1 VQALLAEGCTRA
13 EIGRRL
19 GLDPQTV
26 RRFAE
31 APTVDELLANTRC
44 ETLIDTYAPHLRQR
58 WDNGCTDATTLLDEI
73 RDQGF
78 RGSIQTVRRY
88 LQPFRATISTGG
100 TRPKPPTTPAA
111 PTPPKPRRVT
121 TWIMTDPDKLRADDQ
136 ARLTAICQRCPALQ
150 TLANH
155 VRDFAAMMRNLTGG
169 DLPQWMT
176 KVLADDLPGLHS
188 FVKGVQRDL
197 AAVTAGLTLHWNSG
211 AVEGQ
216 VNRVIL

>member
-1 VQALLAEGCTRA
+1 
-13 EIGRRL
+13 
-19 GLDPQTV
+19 
-26 RRFAE
+26 
-31 APTVDELLANTRC
+31 
-44 ETLIDTYAPHLRQR
+44 
-58 WDNGCTDATTLLDEI
+58 
-73 RDQGF
+73 
-78 RGSIQTVRRY
+78 
-88 LQPFRATISTGG
+88 
-100 TRPKPPTTPAA
+100 
-111 PTPPKPRRVT
+111 
-121 TWIMTDPDKLRADDQ
+121 MTDPDKLRADDQ

-197 AAVTAGLTLHWNSG
+197 AAVTAGHTLHRNSG

-216 VNRVIL
+216 VNRVKCSKGKCTAELTSTSFAAGSSNPTDITVRYQSTLREPEPDQVSREHELLGAGVGAQSDRRAGQPHHLMLVIVETHPVPRA